1 MYNKKTLY
9 YVDLVVT
16 HCLFLQGHPRE
27 ALTDVFIM

>member
-1 MYNKKTLY
+1 MY
-9 YVDLVVT
+9 YVDFVVT